1 MASVSTAGGRTTPGR
16 PRDPRVEGAV
26 RVAVLDLLVSGGYE
40 AVSFREVAQRAG
52 VGQPTVYR
60 RWPTKAELVEFAI
73 FAVAE
78 WTPPPPT
85 GNLEKDLRRLAAGVL
100 DGLLTPPVHAALP
113 GLILAYND
121 DPDGHTRLRAWAETP
136 VLAAFCAIVDS
147 VQPQRSLRRADVG
160 HVFDGFLSTLI
171 FAALTRAPKA
181 ARRSANHAVRV
192 ADMALRGLASA

>member
-1 MASVSTAGGRTTPGR
+1 MVSVSTASQRTAPGR

-26 RVAVLDLLVSGGYE
+26 RAAVLDLLMSGGYE

-60 RWPTKAELVEFAI
+60 RWTTKAELVEFAI

-85 GNLEKDLRRLAAGVL
+85 GHLEKDLRQLAAAVL
-100 DGLLTPPVHAALP
+100 DGLLTPAVHAALP
-113 GLILAYND
+113 GLILAYHD

-136 VLAAFCAIVDS
+136 VLEAFSAIVDATELDG
-147 VQPQRSLRRADVG
+147 SLRPADVG
-160 HVFDGFLSTLI
+160 HVFDGFLAVLI
-171 FAALTRAPKA
+171 FGVLTRTPDA
-181 ARRSANHAVRV
+181 ARRSARHAARV
-192 ADMALRGLASA
+192 AERALRGLAS